1 MDYINI
7 NNKLKERNNNNIKD
21 IENNLYQLEN
31 LNSDS
36 KKEQLSI
43 NEDNINSQ
51 SENNKNLW
59 KQNANK

>member
-7 NNKLKERNNNNIKD
+7 NNKLKESHNNNIEG